1 MARRLNLTTM
11 VDFAQAVGSADSRLA
26 ASAKFVDSPAAL
38 PAFENVYGFRFPR
51 GRSAVQPRGDI

>member
-1 MARRLNLTTM
+1 M